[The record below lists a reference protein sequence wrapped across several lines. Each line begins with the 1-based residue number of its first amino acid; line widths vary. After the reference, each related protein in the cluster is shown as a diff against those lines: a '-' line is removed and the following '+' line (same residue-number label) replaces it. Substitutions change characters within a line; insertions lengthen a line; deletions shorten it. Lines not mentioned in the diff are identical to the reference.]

1 MGARGPS
8 GRGVAFMLVGTLMA
22 ALLVSLGA
30 ATIGQSASDPSTT
43 GSIVVDGIPAD
54 FVAAYQRAS
63 DRFQLGADGWSYL
76 AGIGEVESDHGRST
90 AAGVHS
96 GQNFHGCCAGPMQ
109 IHNGF
114 GSGGGTWGAY
124 AVDGNGDGRLDI
136 YDIADAAP
144 TAARYLRASGAPGDW
159 PSAIFAYN
167 HSQNYVAQVLELA
180 SRYRTVARPVTPA
193 TGTEIG
199 GDGQWLVD
207 VPGFPGERCDARIV
221 ADVVAITRAFGLT
234 LTDCFGGAPHAR
246 DGEHPLGL
254 ATDLVP
260 VDGDWSRTRR
270 AAVAFGWQPGCAA
283 SGCGG
288 RGPLR
293 VVLYNGYPGHGDP
306 AHSATPHLHLSWQH
320 TPAAP
325 FTRAATVRVL
335 LARQPEAQP

>member
-1 MGARGPS
+1 MRALFGIAAVLG
-8 GRGVAFMLVGTLMA
+8 A
-22 ALLVSLGA
+22 ALLPTMAVAVVSPLLS
-30 ATIGQSASDPSTT
+30 SASDAPS
-43 GSIVVDGIPAD
+43 SSLELDGVPPEYLQAYRQ
-54 FVAAYQRAS
+54 AAAS
-63 DRFQLGADGWSYL
+63 FKLGDEGWSYL

-193 TGTEIG
+193 TGTE
-199 GDGQWLVD
+199 
-207 VPGFPGERCDARIV
+207 
-221 ADVVAITRAFGLT
+221 
-234 LTDCFGGAPHAR
+234 
-246 DGEHPLGL
+246 
-254 ATDLVP
+254 
-260 VDGDWSRTRR
+260 
-270 AAVAFGWQPGCAA
+270 
-283 SGCGG
+283 
-288 RGPLR
+288 
-293 VVLYNGYPGHGDP
+293 
-306 AHSATPHLHLSWQH
+306 
-320 TPAAP
+320 
-325 FTRAATVRVL
+325 
-335 LARQPEAQP
+335 